1 VLVVAI
7 QKDGRVDGSIAP
19 ETSFPSSLWRFLPAA
34 QSAETA
40 GSWHGLV
47 FWCGSGGGGRLF
59 WQRRRP
65 VAAEAHQHSF
75 TSLTLSLLLFSALII
90 HLD

>member
-1 VLVVAI
+1 MEESA
-7 QKDGRVDGSIAP
+7 DGSIASVA
-19 ETSFPSSLWRFLPAA
+19 SFIFLSSSSLWRFLPAA
-34 QSAETA
+34 QSAKTA

-47 FWCGSGGGGRLF
+47 FWCGGSGGGGGGGGRLF

-75 TSLTLSLLLFSALII
+75 TSLSLLFFCLL
-90 HLD
+90 